1 MKHSTVARTAIALS
15 CLSLLIAIA
24 GLFISDG
31 SKAESTEQWIPL
43 SKLVS
48 TQQLTQIVAD
58 NTAPSAD
65 RAEIAKSAIGISKGD
80 LLVVDFETAALCGR
94 GGCAISAYRLS
105 TNEQILFTY
114 ARQAAGEPI
123 VELIDPRCRSPLPAD
138 RTPYQQ
144 TCTRID
150 ERYAVLPRWHVG
162 HRNAVSTS

>member
-31 SKAESTEQWIPL
+31 SKAESTEPWLPL

-48 TQQLTQIVAD
+48 PQQLTQIVAD

-123 VELIDPRCRSPLPAD
+123 VELITRDADLPCLRIAPPINRPAQGLTKD
-138 RTPYQQ
+138 TLCYRDGAWVTETP
-144 TCTRID
+144 
-150 ERYAVLPRWHVG
+150 
-162 HRNAVSTS
+162 